1 MNWEVRTMRSG
12 TSCFNTVYR
21 KNLTRFWPL
30 WAIYGMVWLFIMP
43 LNLLQRW
50 MSGLR
55 WMEGPEMLRQSMV
68 EWAMQVPQNLIP
80 GLCLAAAFGVFCA
93 MAVFG
98 YLYTTRSVCMMQAL
112 PMNRRQLFTAQYLG
126 GLSLLILPNVVI
138 AVLTAALE
146 LCLLPSANWGTAL
159 PALGLWLAVQSGLCL
174 FFYSFAVFCAMFTG
188 NVLALPVFYGILNFL
203 VMGVYM
209 LVQGLMAEF
218 FYGYSNRWWDSSPTV
233 EWLTPFVKLMDACVW
248 SRPYWDDPG
257 YQLRSPGAVAV
268 YAAAGVVLAVLAV
281 LVYQRRHAESAGD
294 VVAIPVVRPVFRCGV
309 AFCTGLSMG
318 IFTAV
323 FFGWESNGLPL
334 TLLVVLWTAV
344 GWFVAEMFLRRS
356 FRVLRA
362 WKGCLVMMAVSALL
376 CAGCMFDLF
385 GVQSRVPAADRVE
398 SVTVSGSML
407 GYPSDGAS
415 REDLKL
421 TGRTQ
426 VEKVIALHE
435 AIVDWH
441 NAGEDGANSGKN
453 RAESLRVELTYH
465 LRGGG
470 TLSRSYYAV
479 SIYEEDVDQP
489 GTVAYAQR
497 QLTEDRDI
505 VAAAYGFDRYD
516 LSQWIAETWEGG
528 TYHADRD
535 RVISTY
541 LDGVR
546 DKDGGYNTV
555 YLDGADGE
563 DLDGLWTAVLADFKA
578 GTLGRRYQFDS
589 SDQRLDHTC
598 RTDLVFEFK
607 SDLEEGRSWKNITVT
622 LTPDAENTLAWL
634 RENSGLGTDYTVPTY
649 RQWTE
654 GEYEDAAEKFYNDDT
669 AGKTFDAATG
679 EEVLE
684 TIGGADGPTAV
695 ITTTL
700 G

>member
-68 EWAMQVPQNLIP
+68 EWAMQMPQNLIP

-159 PALGLWLAVQSGLCL
+159 SALGLWLAVQSGLCL

-188 NVLALPVFYGILNFL
+188 NVLALPVFYGILKFL

-426 VEKVIALHE
+426 VEKVTALHQ

>member
-1 MNWEVRTMRSG
+1 MRSG

-159 PALGLWLAVQSGLCL
+159 SALGLWLAVQSGLCL

-407 GYPSDGAS
+407 GYPNDGAS

-426 VEKVIALHE
+426 VEKVTALHQ
-435 AIVDWH
+435 AVVDWH

>member
-43 LNLLQRW
+43 LGLFQRW
-50 MSGLR
+50 LSGTR
-55 WMEGPEMLRQSMV
+55 WMEDPEMLRQSML
-68 EWAMQVPQNLIP
+68 EWAVWVPKTLTP
-80 GLCLAAAFGVFCA
+80 GLCLAAVFGVFCA
-93 MAVFG
+93 MAAFG

-138 AVLTAALE
+138 AALTAALE
-146 LCLLPSANWGTAL
+146 LCLLPSAGWGAAL
-159 PALGLWLAVQSGLCL
+159 SALGLWLAVQSGLCL

-188 NVLALPVFYGILNFL
+188 NVLALPVFYGVLNFL
-203 VMGVYM
+203 VAGVYM

-218 FYGYSNRWWDSSPTV
+218 FYGYSTRWWEISPAV
-233 EWLTPFVKLMDACVW
+233 EWMTPFVKLMDACVW
-248 SRPYWDDPG
+248 SRPYWDDTS
-257 YQLRSPGAVAV
+257 YQLRAPGAVAV

-398 SVTVSGSML
+398 SVTVSGNML

-426 VEKVIALHE
+426 VEKVIALHQ

-453 RAESLRVELTYH
+453 WAESLRVELTYH

-535 RVISTY
+535 RSINAY

-546 DKDGGYNTV
+546 TMEGAYNTV
-555 YLDGADGE
+555 SLDGAAGE
-563 DLDGLWTAVLADFKA
+563 DLDGLWMAVLADFKA
-578 GTLGRRYQFDS
+578 GTLGRRYQFDY

-607 SDLEEGRSWKNITVT
+607 TDPGEGRSWTSVIVT

-634 RENSGLGTDYTVPTY
+634 RENSGLDRDYTVPTY

-654 GEYEDAAEKFYNDDT
+654 REYADAAEKFYNGDT
-669 AGKTFDAATG
+669 AGETFDAATG

>member
-55 WMEGPEMLRQSMV
+55 WMEGPEMLRQSMA

-159 PALGLWLAVQSGLCL
+159 SALGLWLAVQSGLCL

-407 GYPSDGAS
+407 GYPNDGAS

-426 VEKVIALHE
+426 VEKVIALHQ

-535 RVISTY
+535 RGISAY

-555 YLDGADGE
+555 YLDGAAGE

>member
-1 MNWEVRTMRSG
+1 MRSG

-55 WMEGPEMLRQSMV
+55 WMEGPEMLRQSMA

-159 PALGLWLAVQSGLCL
+159 SALGLWLAVQSGLCL

-426 VEKVIALHE
+426 VEKVTALHQ

-654 GEYEDAAEKFYNDDT
+654 GEYKDAAEKFYNDDT

>member
-21 KNLTRFWPL
+21 KNLTRFWPM

-43 LNLLQRW
+43 LDLFQRW
-50 MSGLR
+50 LSGTR
-55 WMEGPEMLRQSMV
+55 WMEGPEMLRQRMA

-98 YLYTTRSVCMMQAL
+98 YLYTTRSVCMIQAL

-138 AVLTAALE
+138 AALTAALE

-159 PALGLWLAVQSGLCL
+159 SALGLWLAVQSGLCL

-203 VMGVYM
+203 VVVVYM

-218 FYGYSNRWWDSSPTV
+218 FYGYSNRWWESSPIV
-233 EWLTPFVKLMDACVW
+233 EWLTPFVKLMGACVW
-248 SRPYWDDPG
+248 SRPYCDDPG

-323 FFGWESNGLPL
+323 FFGWGSNGLPL

-415 REDLKL
+415 REDLTL

-426 VEKVIALHE
+426 VEKVIALHQ
-435 AIVDWH
+435 AVVDWH
-441 NAGEDGANSGKN
+441 NAGEDGANAGKN
-453 RAESLRVELTYH
+453 RAESLWVELTYH

-470 TLSRSYYAV
+470 TMSRNYHAV

-516 LSQWIAETWEGG
+516 LSRWIAETWEGG

-535 RVISTY
+535 RSISAY

-555 YLDGADGE
+555 YLDGAAGE
-563 DLDGLWTAVLADFKA
+563 DLDGLWKAVLADFKA

-598 RTDLVFEFK
+598 RTDLVFEFRN
-607 SDLEEGRSWKNITVT
+607 DPEEGRSWTSVIVT

-654 GEYEDAAEKFYNDDT
+654 QEYGDAAEKFYNDDT

>member
-30 WAIYGMVWLFIMP
+30 WAVYGMVWLFSMP
-43 LNLLQRW
+43 LNLFQRW
-50 MSGLR
+50 LNGTR
-55 WMEGPEMLRQSMV
+55 WMEGPEMLRQNMV
-68 EWAMQVPQNLIP
+68 EWAMQVPRNLIP

-138 AVLTAALE
+138 AALTAALE

-159 PALGLWLAVQSGLCL
+159 SALGLWLAVQSGLCL

-203 VMGVYM
+203 VVGVYM

-218 FYGYSNRWWDSSPTV
+218 FYGYSNRWWDSSPIV
-233 EWLTPFVKLMDACVW
+233 EWLTPFVKLMGACVW

-323 FFGWESNGLPL
+323 FFGWGSNGLPL

-356 FRVLRA
+356 FRVLGA

-415 REDLKL
+415 RENLKL

-426 VEKVIALHE
+426 VEKVIALHQ
-435 AIVDWH
+435 AVVDWH

-453 RAESLRVELTYH
+453 WAESLWVELTYH

-470 TLSRSYYAV
+470 TLSRNYHAV

-497 QLTEDRDI
+497 QLAEDRDI

-535 RVISTY
+535 RGISAY

-555 YLDGADGE
+555 YLDGAAGE
-563 DLDGLWTAVLADFKA
+563 DLDGLWRAVLVSVRQLRPAA
-578 GTLGRRYQFDS
+578 GPHLPHR
-589 SDQRLDHTC
+589 
-598 RTDLVFEFK
+598 
-607 SDLEEGRSWKNITVT
+607 
-622 LTPDAENTLAWL
+622 
-634 RENSGLGTDYTVPTY
+634 SGLRVQVRSG
-649 RQWTE
+649 
-654 GEYEDAAEKFYNDDT
+654 
-669 AGKTFDAATG
+669 
-679 EEVLE
+679 
-684 TIGGADGPTAV
+684 GGALLDERHRHPDPRRGEHPGLAAGELRPGPGLHRPHLPPVDGAGV
-695 ITTTL
+695 
-700 G
+700 

>member
-55 WMEGPEMLRQSMV
+55 WMEGPEMLRQSMA

-159 PALGLWLAVQSGLCL
+159 SALGLWLAVQSGLCL

-407 GYPSDGAS
+407 GYPNDGAS
-415 REDLKL
+415 LEDLKL

-426 VEKVIALHE
+426 VEKVTALHQ
-435 AIVDWH
+435 AVVDWH

-555 YLDGADGE
+555 YLDGAAGE

>member
-55 WMEGPEMLRQSMV
+55 WMEGPEMLRQSMA

-426 VEKVIALHE
+426 VEKVTALHQ

-505 VAAAYGFDRYD
+505 VAAAYGFDRYN

-535 RVISTY
+535 RNISAY

-555 YLDGADGE
+555 YLDGAAGE

>member
-126 GLSLLILPNVVI
+126 GLSLLILSNVVI

-159 PALGLWLAVQSGLCL
+159 SALGLWLAVQSGLCL

-426 VEKVIALHE
+426 VEKVTALHQ

>member
-1 MNWEVRTMRSG
+1 MRSG

-407 GYPSDGAS
+407 GYPNDGAS

-426 VEKVIALHE
+426 VEKVTALHQ
-435 AIVDWH
+435 AVVDWH

>member
-1 MNWEVRTMRSG
+1 
-12 TSCFNTVYR
+12 
-21 KNLTRFWPL
+21 
-30 WAIYGMVWLFIMP
+30 
-43 LNLLQRW
+43 
-50 MSGLR
+50 
-55 WMEGPEMLRQSMV
+55 
-68 EWAMQVPQNLIP
+68 
-80 GLCLAAAFGVFCA
+80 
-93 MAVFG
+93 
-98 YLYTTRSVCMMQAL
+98 
-112 PMNRRQLFTAQYLG
+112 
-126 GLSLLILPNVVI
+126 
-138 AVLTAALE
+138 
-146 LCLLPSANWGTAL
+146 
-159 PALGLWLAVQSGLCL
+159 
-174 FFYSFAVFCAMFTG
+174 
-188 NVLALPVFYGILNFL
+188 
-203 VMGVYM
+203 M

-218 FYGYSNRWWDSSPTV
+218 FYGYSNRWWDSSPIV
-233 EWLTPFVKLMDACVW
+233 EWLTPFVKLMGACVW

-323 FFGWESNGLPL
+323 FFGWGSNGLPL

-415 REDLKL
+415 REGIKL

-426 VEKVIALHE
+426 VEKVIALHQ
-435 AIVDWH
+435 AVVDWH

-453 RAESLRVELTYH
+453 RAESLWVELTYH

-470 TLSRSYYAV
+470 TMSRNYHAV
-479 SIYEEDVDQP
+479 SVYEEDVDQP

-535 RVISTY
+535 RGISAY

-555 YLDGADGE
+555 YLDGAAGE

-607 SDLEEGRSWKNITVT
+607 SDPEEGRSWTSVIVT

-634 RENSGLGTDYTVPTY
+634 RENSGLDRDYTAPTY

-654 GEYEDAAEKFYNDDT
+654 REYEDAAEKFYNGDT
-669 AGKTFDAATG
+669 AGETYEDAD

>member
-30 WAIYGMVWLFIMP
+30 WAIYGMAWLFMMP

-50 MSGLR
+50 LNGTR
-55 WMEGPEMLRQSMV
+55 WMEGPEMLRQSMA

-159 PALGLWLAVQSGLCL
+159 SALGLWLAVQSGLCL

-218 FYGYSNRWWDSSPTV
+218 FYGYSNRWWDSSPIV
-233 EWLTPFVKLMDACVW
+233 EWLTPFVKLMEACVW
-248 SRPYWDDPG
+248 SRPYWADPG

-356 FRVLRA
+356 FRVLGA

-415 REDLKL
+415 REGIKL

-426 VEKVIALHE
+426 VEKVIALHQ
-435 AIVDWH
+435 AVVDWH

-453 RAESLRVELTYH
+453 RAESLWVELTYH

-470 TLSRSYYAV
+470 TMSRNYHAV

-516 LSQWIAETWEGG
+516 LSRWIADTWEGG

-535 RVISTY
+535 RGINAY

-555 YLDGADGE
+555 YLDGAAGE
-563 DLDGLWTAVLADFKA
+563 DLDGLWKAVLADFKA
-578 GTLGRRYQFDS
+578 GTLGRRYLFDS

-607 SDLEEGRSWKNITVT
+607 SDPEEGRSWTNIIVT

-679 EEVLE
+679 EEVLGA
-684 TIGGADGPTAV
+684 IGGADGPTAV

>member
-55 WMEGPEMLRQSMV
+55 WMEGPEMLRQSMA

-159 PALGLWLAVQSGLCL
+159 SALGLWLAVQSGLCL
-174 FFYSFAVFCAMFTG
+174 FFYSFAVFCAMLTG

-426 VEKVIALHE
+426 VEKVTALHQ

>member
-12 TSCFNTVYR
+12 TSCFNTVYG

-30 WAIYGMVWLFIMP
+30 WAIYGMAWLFMMP
-43 LNLLQRW
+43 LALLQRW

-55 WMEGPEMLRQSMV
+55 WMEGPEVLRQSLLNWSV
-68 EWAMQVPQNLIP
+68 RVPQNLIP

-138 AVLTAALE
+138 AALTAALE

-159 PALGLWLAVQSGLCL
+159 SALGLWLAVQSGLCL

-188 NVLALPVFYGILNFL
+188 NVLALPVFYGVLNFL
-203 VMGVYM
+203 VAGVYM

-218 FYGYSNRWWDSSPTV
+218 FYGYSTRWWEISPAV
-233 EWLTPFVKLMDACVW
+233 EWMTPFVKLMDACVW
-248 SRPYWDDPG
+248 SRPYWDDTS
-257 YQLRSPGAVAV
+257 YQLRAPGAVAV

-398 SVTVSGSML
+398 SVTVSGDML
-407 GYPSDGAS
+407 GYPNDGAS
-415 REDLKL
+415 RENLKL

-426 VEKVIALHE
+426 VEKVIALHQ

-453 RAESLRVELTYH
+453 WAESLRVELTYH

-479 SIYEEDVDQP
+479 SVYEEDVDQP
-489 GTVAYAQR
+489 GTVAYAWR
-497 QLTEDRDI
+497 QLAEDRDI

-516 LSQWIAETWEGG
+516 LSRWIADTWEGG

-535 RVISTY
+535 RSINAY

-546 DKDGGYNTV
+546 TMEGAYNTV
-555 YLDGADGE
+555 SLDGAAGE

-578 GTLGRRYQFDS
+578 GTLGRRYLFDY

-607 SDLEEGRSWKNITVT
+607 SDPGEGRSWTSVIVT
-622 LTPDAENTLAWL
+622 LTPDAENTLAGL

-695 ITTTL
+695 VTTTL

>member
-1 MNWEVRTMRSG
+1 MRSG

-30 WAIYGMVWLFIMP
+30 WAIYGMAWLFILP

-50 MSGLR
+50 LSGTR
-55 WMEGPEMLRQSMV
+55 WMEGPEMLRQNMA
-68 EWAMQVPQNLIP
+68 EWAMQVPQDLIP

-159 PALGLWLAVQSGLCL
+159 SALGLWLAVQSGLCL

-233 EWLTPFVKLMDACVW
+233 EWLTPFVKLMGACVW

-257 YQLRSPGAVAV
+257 YQLRSPGTVAV

-323 FFGWESNGLPL
+323 FFGWEANGLPL

-415 REDLKL
+415 REGIKL

-426 VEKVIALHE
+426 VEKVIALHQ
-435 AIVDWH
+435 AVVDWH

-453 RAESLRVELTYH
+453 RAESLWVELTYH

-470 TLSRSYYAV
+470 TLSRNYHAV

-535 RVISTY
+535 RGINAY

-555 YLDGADGE
+555 SLDGAAGE
-563 DLDGLWTAVLADFKA
+563 DLDGLWKAVLADFKA
-578 GTLGRRYQFDS
+578 GTLGRRYLFDS

-598 RTDLVFEFK
+598 RTDLVFEFRN
-607 SDLEEGRSWKNITVT
+607 DPEEGRSWTSVIVT

-654 GEYEDAAEKFYNDDT
+654 GEYEDAAEKFYNGGT
-669 AGKTFDAATG
+669 VEETVEDAG

-684 TIGGADGPTAV
+684 TIGGADGPTR
-695 ITTTL
+695 
-700 G
+700 

>member
-1 MNWEVRTMRSG
+1 
-12 TSCFNTVYR
+12 
-21 KNLTRFWPL
+21 
-30 WAIYGMVWLFIMP
+30 
-43 LNLLQRW
+43 
-50 MSGLR
+50 
-55 WMEGPEMLRQSMV
+55 
-68 EWAMQVPQNLIP
+68 
-80 GLCLAAAFGVFCA
+80 
-93 MAVFG
+93 
-98 YLYTTRSVCMMQAL
+98 
-112 PMNRRQLFTAQYLG
+112 
-126 GLSLLILPNVVI
+126 
-138 AVLTAALE
+138 
-146 LCLLPSANWGTAL
+146 
-159 PALGLWLAVQSGLCL
+159 
-174 FFYSFAVFCAMFTG
+174 
-188 NVLALPVFYGILNFL
+188 
-203 VMGVYM
+203 
-209 LVQGLMAEF
+209 
-218 FYGYSNRWWDSSPTV
+218 
-233 EWLTPFVKLMDACVW
+233 
-248 SRPYWDDPG
+248 
-257 YQLRSPGAVAV
+257 
-268 YAAAGVVLAVLAV
+268 
-281 LVYQRRHAESAGD
+281 
-294 VVAIPVVRPVFRCGV
+294 
-309 AFCTGLSMG
+309 MG

-426 VEKVIALHE
+426 VEKVTALHQ

>member
-21 KNLTRFWPL
+21 KNLTRFWLL

-43 LNLLQRW
+43 LDLFQRW
-50 MSGLR
+50 LSGTR
-55 WMEGPEMLRQSMV
+55 WMEGPEMLRQSMA
-68 EWAMQVPQNLIP
+68 EWAMQVPRNLIP

-159 PALGLWLAVQSGLCL
+159 SALGLWLAVQSGLCL

-203 VMGVYM
+203 VVGVYM

-218 FYGYSNRWWDSSPTV
+218 FYGYSNRWWDSSPIV
-233 EWLTPFVKLMDACVW
+233 EWLTPFVKLMGACVW

-323 FFGWESNGLPL
+323 FFGWGSNGLPL

-415 REDLKL
+415 REGITL

-426 VEKVIALHE
+426 VEKVIALHQ
-435 AIVDWH
+435 AVVDWH

-453 RAESLRVELTYH
+453 QAESLWVELTYH

-470 TLSRSYYAV
+470 TMSRNYHAV

-535 RVISTY
+535 RSISAY

-555 YLDGADGE
+555 SLDGAAGE

-578 GTLGRRYQFDS
+578 GTLGRRYLFDS

-598 RTDLVFEFK
+598 RTDLVFEFRN
-607 SDLEEGRSWKNITVT
+607 DPEEGRSWTSVIVT

-654 GEYEDAAEKFYNDDT
+654 REYGDAAEKFYNDDT
-669 AGKTFDAATG
+669 AGETFDAATG